1 MDACLKA
8 ADGGT
13 IFGSAG
19 RPIPLK
25 KYREIFYALLD
36 QLHIDN
42 PVDENG
48 RPRLTPHACRHTF
61 ATLMKKAAGSD
72 TDKLAL
78 IGHTSTDQ
86 LREYQ
91 DVRFEDLRAITD
103 QL

>member
-19 RPIPLK
+19 HPIPLK
-25 KYREIFYALLD
+25 KYREIFYTLLD

-48 RPRLTPHACRHTF
+48 RHRLTPHACRHTF